1 MSLLSHA
8 GTCSNFAFLSLVLLG
23 EKGYELLLNTY
34 PLIEIDPS
42 LKRAFGK
49 LKQLLKISNEVFK
62 AIFYIAYLLK
72 KEF

>member
-62 AIFYIAYLLK
+62 AIFTLYLLK
-72 KEF
+72 KEH